1 MTSRKKRRG
10 IAVAALV
17 GAVVLSSCTFHPGQ
31 AAVVNGTN
39 ISQGTVDD
47 LVHAGCSIF
56 EANRKTNGGA
66 APATSTSYLRHLFT
80 LNLISFKIIDKAAS
94 QLHLTVSPAAI
105 ARITSSQ
112 PLPGGLQGVDRE
124 RLTGFLEM
132 STRADLQKAVIGAH
146 LKDPSVTN
154 ADHVQPGQ
162 ISDSVKYLHTFTL
175 QQHVSV
181 NPAYGTWSHGQL
193 LDTDGS
199 LSAAQSQSARRWL
212 TLRAE
217 NTDGT
222 GQNADQLPTSQV
234 CG

>member
-1 MTSRKKRRG
+1 MTSRKKRHG
-10 IAVAALV
+10 IAAAAVV
-17 GAVVLSSCTFHPGQ
+17 GAVVVSGCTFHPGQ

-47 LVHAGCSIF
+47 LVHAGCSF
-56 EANRKTNGGA
+56 FKAQRMQSGGA

-94 QLHLTVSPAAI
+94 KLHLTVSPAVI

-112 PLPGGLQGVDRE
+112 TLPDALQGTDRE
-124 RLTGFLEM
+124 RLQGFFKM

-162 ISDSVKYLHTFTL
+162 INDSVKYLRTFTL
-175 QQHVSV
+175 QQYVTV

-217 NTDGT
+217 NTDGS
-222 GQNADQLPTSQV
+222 GQNADQLPRGQV